1 MITRRRSLFQKGKGK
16 LTTKA
21 VLDGQ
26 TLRSTSSNN
35 RALSTKL
42 ETTTSCRDHVIVGK
56 KLEIREKRT
65 SSDHHDVE
73 SGGTRVMRIR
83 VVVTQSQLSQI
94 LKESK
99 NSASLSSS
107 SAAVQQMLL
116 ASAIKMR
123 TTENSLSS
131 NARNKQGGSTRG
143 KWRPIL
149 KSISEE

>member
-1 MITRRRSLFQKGKGK
+1 MVTRRRSLFQKGKGK
-16 LTTKA
+16 LATKA
-21 VLDGQ
+21 VFDGQ
-26 TLRSTSSNN
+26 TLRPTSSSN

-42 ETTTSCRDHVIVGK
+42 ETNISCRDHVIAGK

-65 SSDHHDVE
+65 SYDNRDVE

-94 LKESK
+94 LRESK

-131 NARNKQGGSTRG
+131 STRNKQGGSTSG

-149 KSISEE
+149 KSISE